1 MPSSA
6 PPPPPPPKQSPSSAS
21 SSSAAPKP
29 PPAAMRDRKKL
40 QSGGGG
46 GGRKEQRALDSS
58 RELSRE
64 SSSSSL
70 VSPYHVTEVASPE
83 RVWMESLR
91 QGGVPVPVPP
101 PTSIPMR
108 PTHSYTPLQRGA
120 PENSELKFAFDMEL
134 QKRTGGA
141 AAAPGEMDEV
151 RLRRTETKG
160 ARSSD
165 FRHQLFSIQFQQGYT
180 QLSEMPGEAQG
191 LPPPITPT
199 SYSAQ
204 RRHQP
209 QK

>member
-6 PPPPPPPKQSPSSAS
+6 PPPPPPPKQSPSSS

-29 PPAAMRDRKKL
+29 PPTALRDRKKL

-46 GGRKEQRALDSS
+46 GCGGGRKEQRAVDSS

-101 PTSIPMR
+101 TSHPMR

-120 PENSELKFAFDMEL
+120 AENSELKFAFDMEL

-141 AAAPGEMDEV
+141 APAAPGEMDEV
-151 RLRRTETKG
+151 KRKSQLEL
-160 ARSSD
+160 SS
-165 FRHQLFSIQFQQGYT
+165 ICIVGN
-180 QLSEMPGEAQG
+180 
-191 LPPPITPT
+191 PITVQTPT
-199 SYSAQ
+199 F
-204 RRHQP
+204 
-209 QK
+209 